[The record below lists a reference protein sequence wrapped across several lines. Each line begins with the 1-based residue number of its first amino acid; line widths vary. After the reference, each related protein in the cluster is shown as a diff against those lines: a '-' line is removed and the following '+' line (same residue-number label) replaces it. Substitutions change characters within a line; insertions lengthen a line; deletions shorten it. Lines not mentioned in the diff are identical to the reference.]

1 LRKKIKSKPDRSAG
15 SPDEGVPVPRIN
27 MGIIIP
33 SLEKYGGAE
42 RFVIECVKH
51 WQNRHAITIYA
62 TVFDREMLKASGI
75 GSSVNLVRLTP
86 DFEGEHAFLTN
97 TVLLP
102 KIWRQE
108 IGRHD
113 VYHTHLWPT
122 QLVDLHPM
130 VWFPHEPLRML
141 HDLRFE
147 QRLGSG
153 DEGHVVHMYPK
164 YNYDEVEADLYS
176 AYLSAIDGM
185 DQSVAPALT
194 IANSRYT
201 AGYLAEVYGRD
212 MPHVVYPGVDMESPI
227 NLEIDQNL
235 FVTISQLWPHKRTS
249 LLIEAIAL
257 TDEIQL
263 IVIGSGPDL
272 DRLKSLTVKLGVE
285 NRVFFLAGLSHF
297 EVRLV
302 LARACAFLFC
312 PIREPFGI
320 VVLEAMAAGKPI
332 VAVDEGGYVE
342 VCHPDFAM
350 LIPASPLIFAE
361 KIQHLR
367 DNPDQVRLMGEAARK
382 AVQPF
387 SWKRTATELE
397 RFLVDAS
404 AKGKSSGTSQQ
415 PSGNGSRPLF
425 GIQYYLWYGE
435 GFGAQHWNDNPRD
448 GHVVDHPFLGF
459 YPSEMGKTIEHHISQ
474 FEAMKLDYAILN
486 LHVDENGMNEVEL
499 RSIQNLFEIAGRK
512 KSALRFAIQISVFN
526 SDADRIRSAVT
537 MIAKLYADREEY
549 LRVDGKPVLFW
560 FWSSAYDG
568 NRVLFETM
576 HQTAARFRNLAVSLR
591 MAKGIEESQ
600 YTFDF
605 FEGFGLYS
613 PLEISS
619 EENWGRAWQSAYD
632 AGATAGMSYRM
643 VTVSP
648 GYDDHALLDAR
659 RDGNPNR
666 IVPRRD
672 GEVYTR
678 SLEFAASL
686 SPPPHFIIVST
697 FNEYHENTHIELSAA
712 NRDLYVRMTRD
723 FIETMHNLASRGAA
737 NE

>member
-1 LRKKIKSKPDRSAG
+1 MNKPHQSADLT
-15 SPDEGVPVPRIN
+15 DETIPTPRLN
-27 MGIIIP
+27 LGIIIP
-33 SLEKYGGAE
+33 SLEKHGGAE

-51 WQNRHAITIYA
+51 WQHRHVITIYA
-62 TVFDREMLKASGI
+62 TAFNRDLLRASGI
-75 GSSVNLVRLTP
+75 ESSVNLFELTSN
-86 DFEGEHAFLTN
+86 FEGEHAFLTN
-97 TVLLP
+97 AVLLP

-122 QLVDLHPM
+122 HLVDLHPM
-130 VWFPHEPLRML
+130 VWFPHEPLRLL

-147 QRLGSG
+147 QRFGG
-153 DEGHVVHMYPK
+153 DAESREVHIYPK
-164 YNYDEVEADLYS
+164 YSYDEVETDFYD
-176 AYLSAIDGM
+176 AYLHAVHGM
-185 DQSVAPALT
+185 DRSVVPALT
-194 IANSRYT
+194 VANSRYT
-201 AGYLAEVYGRD
+201 AGYLAGIYGRE
-212 MPHVVYPGVDMESPI
+212 MPHVVYPGVDVKNAI
-227 NLEIDQNL
+227 NLEIDSNL

-257 TDEIQL
+257 TDGIQL

-272 DRLKSLTVKLGVE
+272 ERLKSLCVKLGVE
-285 NRVFFLAGLSHF
+285 DRVFFLTGLSHF
-297 EVRLV
+297 EIQLV
-302 LARACAFLFC
+302 LARACAFLFS

-332 VAVDEGGYVE
+332 VAVNEGGYVE

-350 LIPASPLIFAE
+350 LLPASPLIFAE
-361 KIQHLR
+361 KIQYLR
-367 DNPDQVRLMGEAARK
+367 DNPAQVRMMGDAARK

-387 SWKRTATELE
+387 TWKRTATELE
-397 RFLVDAS
+397 RFLIDAC
-404 AKGKSSGTSQQ
+404 AEGKSSSASQPVQ
-415 PSGNGSRPLF
+415 DGSRPLI

-435 GFGAQHWNDNPRD
+435 GFGAQHWNDNPRQ
-448 GHVVDHPFLGF
+448 GYVGDHPFLGF
-459 YPSEMGKTIEHHISQ
+459 YSSEMGQTIEHHISQ
-474 FEAMKLDYAILN
+474 FEAMKLDHVILN
-486 LHVDENGMNEVEL
+486 LHVDESGMNEVEL
-499 RSIQNLFEIAGRK
+499 RSIQNLFEIAGRR
-512 KSALRFAIQISVFN
+512 KSPLRFAIQISAFD
-526 SDADRIRSAVT
+526 SDSDRIRSAV
-537 MIAKLYADREEY
+537 MKVAKQYADREEY

-576 HQTAARFRNLAVSLR
+576 RQAASEFRNLAVSPR
-591 MAKGIEESQ
+591 MAKGIDESQ

-619 EENWGRAWQSAYD
+619 EENWVRAWRNAYD
-632 AGATAGMSYRM
+632 ASATAGMSYRM

-648 GYDDHALLDAR
+648 GYDDHALMDAA

-666 IVPRRD
+666 VVPRRD
-672 GEVYTR
+672 GNVYAR

-686 SPPPHFIIVST
+686 SPPPHFIMVST
-697 FNEYHENTHIELSAA
+697 FNEYHENTHIELSAT
-712 NRDLYVRMTRD
+712 NGELYVRMTRD
-723 FIETMHNLASRGAA
+723 FVEKMHGMTSHGGA

>member
-1 LRKKIKSKPDRSAG
+1 MSKPDLSAG
-15 SPDEGVPVPRIN
+15 LTDEMIPTPCIN

-42 RFVIECVKH
+42 RFVIECVKY
-51 WQNRHAITIYA
+51 WQHRHAITIYA
-62 TVFDREMLKASGI
+62 AVFNRELLRASGI
-75 GSSVNLVRLTP
+75 GSSVKLVELTP

-97 TVLLP
+97 AVLLP

-130 VWFPHEPLRML
+130 VWFPHEPLRVL

-147 QRLGSG
+147 QRFAGG
-153 DEGHVVHMYPK
+153 DEGGEVHVYPK
-164 YNYDEVEADLYS
+164 YTYDEVAIDFYT
-176 AYLSAIDGM
+176 AYLSAVDGM
-185 DQSVAPALT
+185 DRSVAPALT

-201 AGYLAEVYGRD
+201 AGYLAGIYGRD
-212 MPHVVYPGVDMESPI
+212 MPHVVYPGVDVESPI
-227 NLEIDQNL
+227 DLKIDQNL

-272 DRLKSLTVKLGVE
+272 ERLKSLSVKLGVE
-285 NRVFFLAGLSHF
+285 DRVFFLTGLSHF
-297 EVRLV
+297 EVQLV

-361 KIQHLR
+361 KIQYLR
-367 DNPDQVRLMGEAARK
+367 DNPAQVRMMGEAARK

-387 SWKRTATELE
+387 TWKRTATELE
-397 RFLVDAS
+397 RYLVVACVE
-404 AKGKSSGTSQQ
+404 GKSSPASQQ
-415 PSGNGSRPLF
+415 PVRDGSRPLV

-435 GFGAQHWNDNPRD
+435 GFGAQHWNDNARE
-448 GHVVDHPFLGF
+448 GHVGDHPFLGF
-459 YPSEMGKTIEHHISQ
+459 YPSEMGQTIERHISQ
-474 FEAMKLDYAILN
+474 FEALKLDYVILN
-486 LHVDENGMNEVEL
+486 LHVDENGINEIEL
-499 RSIQNLFEIAGRK
+499 HSIQNLFEIAGRK
-512 KSALRFAIQISVFN
+512 KSPLRFAIQISVYN
-526 SDADRIRSAVT
+526 SDADRIRTAV
-537 MIAKLYADREEY
+537 MKIAKLYADREEY

-568 NRVLFETM
+568 NRALFETM
-576 HQTAARFRNLAVSLR
+576 RQAATDFRNLAVSLR
-591 MAKGIEESQ
+591 MARGIEESQ

-619 EENWGRAWQSAYD
+619 EENWGRAWQNAYD
-632 AGATAGMSYRM
+632 ASATAGMRYRM

-648 GYDDHALLDAR
+648 GYDDHALMDPR
-659 RDGNPNR
+659 RTGNPNR
-666 IVPRRD
+666 VVPRRD
-672 GEVYTR
+672 GEVYAR

-712 NRDLYVRMTRD
+712 NGELYVRMTRD
-723 FIETMHNLASRGAA
+723 FIGRLHGLTSHGVA
-737 NE
+737 NG

>member
-1 LRKKIKSKPDRSAG
+1 MNKPDQSAG
-15 SPDEGVPVPRIN
+15 LTDERIPTPRMN
-27 MGIIIP
+27 LGIIIP

-51 WQNRHAITIYA
+51 WQHRHVITIYA
-62 TVFDREMLKASGI
+62 AVFNRDLLRASGI
-75 GSSVNLVRLTP
+75 ESSVNLIQLTP
-86 DFEGEHAFLTN
+86 NFEGEHAFLTN
-97 TVLLP
+97 AVLLP

-113 VYHTHLWPT
+113 VYHAHLWPT
-122 QLVDLHPM
+122 HLVDLHPM
-130 VWFPHEPLRML
+130 VWFPHEPLRLL

-147 QRLGSG
+147 QRFGGG
-153 DEGHVVHMYPK
+153 DEWREVHIYPK
-164 YNYDEVEADLYS
+164 YNYDEVETEFYD
-176 AYLSAIDGM
+176 AYLSAVHGM

-201 AGYLAEVYGRD
+201 AGYLADIYGRD
-212 MPHVVYPGVDMESPI
+212 MPHVVYPGVDVESPI
-227 NLEIDQNL
+227 DLKIDQNL

-257 TDEIQL
+257 TDGIQL

-272 DRLKSLTVKLGVE
+272 ERLKSLCVKLGVE
-285 NRVFFLAGLSHF
+285 DRVFFLTGLSHF

-332 VAVDEGGYVE
+332 VAVNEGGYVE

-350 LIPASPLIFAE
+350 LIPASPLNFAE
-361 KIQHLR
+361 KIQYLR
-367 DNPDQVRLMGEAARK
+367 DNPAQVRMMGEAARK

-387 SWKRTATELE
+387 TWKRTATELE
-397 RFLVDAS
+397 RFLVDAREE
-404 AKGKSSGTSQQ
+404 GKSSPRLQ
-415 PSGNGSRPLF
+415 PVSDRSRPLV

-435 GFGAQHWNDNPRD
+435 GFGAQHWNDNSRQ
-448 GHVVDHPFLGF
+448 GHVRDHPFLGF
-459 YPSEMGKTIEHHISQ
+459 YPSEMGQTIEHHISQ
-474 FEAMKLDYAILN
+474 FEALKLDYVILN
-486 LHVDENGMNEVEL
+486 LHVDEDGMNEVEL

-512 KSALRFAIQISVFN
+512 KSSLRFAIQISLF
-526 SDADRIRSAVT
+526 SGDADRIRSAVAK
-537 MIAKLYADREEY
+537 IAKLYADRKEY
-549 LRVDGKPVLFW
+549 LRIDGKPVLFW

-568 NRVLFETM
+568 SRALFETM
-576 HQTAARFRNLAVSLR
+576 RQAAADFRNLAVSLR

-600 YTFDF
+600 YTFGF

-619 EENWGRAWQSAYD
+619 EENWGRAWQKAYD
-632 AGATAGMSYRM
+632 ASATAGMSYRM
-643 VTVSP
+643 ATVSP
-648 GYDDHALLDAR
+648 GYDDQALMDAK

-666 IVPRRD
+666 VVPRRD
-672 GEVYTR
+672 GEVYAR

-686 SPPPHFIIVST
+686 SPPPDLIIVST
-697 FNEYHENTHIELSAA
+697 FNEYHENTHIELSAT
-712 NRDLYVRMTRD
+712 NGELYVRMTRD
-723 FIETMHNLASRGAA
+723 FIERMHHLTSPGGA

>member
-1 LRKKIKSKPDRSAG
+1 MSNPDQSAD
-15 SPDEGVPVPRIN
+15 STDEGTRIPRMN
-27 MGIIIP
+27 LAIIIP

-51 WQNRHAITIYA
+51 WQHRHAITIYA
-62 TVFDREMLKASGI
+62 TAFDRDLLKSSGI
-75 GSSVNLVRLTP
+75 GPSVTLFELTP
-86 DFEGEHAFLTN
+86 HYKGEHDFLTN
-97 TVLLP
+97 AVLLP

-122 QLVDLHPM
+122 HLVDLHPM
-130 VWFPHEPLRML
+130 VWFPHEPLRLL

-147 QRLGSG
+147 QRFG
-153 DEGHVVHMYPK
+153 DDGDGHEVHIYPK
-164 YNYDEVEADLYS
+164 YNYDEVETDIYD
-176 AYLSAIDGM
+176 AYLAAVQGM
-185 DQSVAPALT
+185 DRSVAPELT

-201 AGYLAEVYGRD
+201 AGYLAGIYGRD
-212 MPHVVYPGVDMESPI
+212 MPHVVYPGVDEESPI
-227 NLEIDQNL
+227 DLKIDQKL
-235 FVTISQLWPHKRTS
+235 FVTISQLWPHKRIS

-272 DRLKSLTVKLGVE
+272 ERLKSLCVKLGVE
-285 NRVFFLAGLSHF
+285 DRIFFLTGLSHF

-361 KIQHLR
+361 KIQYLR
-367 DNPDQVRLMGEAARK
+367 DSPAQVRIMGEAARK

-387 SWKRTATELE
+387 TWKRTATELE
-397 RFLVDAS
+397 RFLVDARVE
-404 AKGKSSGTSQQ
+404 GKSPLPSQ
-415 PSGNGSRPLF
+415 SVRDGSRPLV

-435 GFGAQHWNDNPRD
+435 GFGAEHWNDNPRQ
-448 GHVVDHPFLGF
+448 GHVGDHPFLGF
-459 YPSEMGKTIEHHISQ
+459 YSSETGQTIEHHLSQ
-474 FEAMKLDYAILN
+474 FEAMQLDYVILN
-486 LHVDENGMNEVEL
+486 LHVDENGMNQIEL
-499 RSIQNLFEIAGRK
+499 RSIENLFEIASRRK
-512 KSALRFAIQISVFN
+512 SPLRFAIQVSVYN
-526 SDADRIRSAVT
+526 SDPDRVRSAVM

-568 NRVLFETM
+568 SRALFETM
-576 HQTAARFRNLAVSLR
+576 RQAAADFRNLAVSLR
-591 MAKGIEESQ
+591 MAKGVEESQ

-619 EENWGRAWQSAYD
+619 EENWGRAWQNAYD
-632 AGATAGMSYRM
+632 ASAIAGMRYRM

-648 GYDDHALLDAR
+648 GYDDHALLDTR
-659 RDGNPNR
+659 RDGNPYR
-666 IVPRRD
+666 VVPRRD

-686 SPPPHFIIVST
+686 SPTPHFIIVST
-697 FNEYHENTHIELSAA
+697 FNEYHENTHIEVSAA
-712 NRDLYVRMTRD
+712 NRELYVRMTRD
-723 FIETMHNLASRGAA
+723 FTERMHGITSHGGA